1 MRKRVVSLL
10 LAVCMVLSLVPVTAF
25 AEDGTTASTPFT
37 LQVSSDGEKVTLPL
51 TKEDRKVTFTAE
63 TFGADALGF
72 APAQGDTADTAYSAV
87 YPQGS
92 KAVVFTAESGFSVWT
107 AEGDYLDGTGLG
119 GGSAAI
125 LLQETEYY
133 VLGDVGE
140 GCYYALYLN
149 EEKAVEQGPDLAD
162 GYYQL
167 ASADDLTWFA
177 EQVSGGETTIKG
189 KLTAGIDMSEVTGFT
204 GIGTEANAFAGE
216 LDGNGKTVTVKM
228 NVEGNFGTNNRAG
241 LVAFADGAEIHD
253 VTMAGDIE
261 AYNGAG
267 LVGCT
272 IGDGETVIKNC
283 VNQAAMRGSNPVG
296 GILGEAKGKVTIR
309 GCVNEGV
316 LGFASFEGTSDSG
329 NNGGIV
335 GRITAADCL
344 IEGCENSGEM
354 LTAGAAGGAVRVGGI
369 VGSVTG
375 KNCVVKQCFNTG

>member
-92 KAVVFTAESGFSVWT
+92 KEVVFTAESGFSVWT

-177 EQVSGGETTIKG
+177 EQVSGGETGIKG
-189 KLTAGIDMSEVTGFT
+189 QLTADIDMSEVTGFT

-216 LDGNGKTVTVKM
+216 LDGNGKTVTVKI
-228 NVEGNFGTNNRAG
+228 NEAWNGVKAG
-241 LVAFADGAEIHD
+241 LVAYTAGAYIHD
-253 VTMAGDIE
+253 VTLDGVVA
-261 AYNGAG
+261 AYKGAG
-267 LVGCT
+267 MVACALSS
-272 IGDGETVIKNC
+272 ETATRIEDC
-283 VNQAAMRGSNPVG
+283 VNKAAMNGSEPVG
-296 GILGEAKGKVTIR
+296 GILGEAKGQVSIR
-309 GCVNEGV
+309 GCVNEGDLV
-316 LGFASFEGTSDSG
+316 VVSG
-329 NNGGIV
+329 
-335 GRITAADCL
+335 GRKL
-344 IEGCENSGEM
+344 KSGDK
-354 LTAGAAGGAVRVGGI
+354 
-369 VGSVTG
+369 VTY
-375 KNCVVKQCFNTG
+375 KEP